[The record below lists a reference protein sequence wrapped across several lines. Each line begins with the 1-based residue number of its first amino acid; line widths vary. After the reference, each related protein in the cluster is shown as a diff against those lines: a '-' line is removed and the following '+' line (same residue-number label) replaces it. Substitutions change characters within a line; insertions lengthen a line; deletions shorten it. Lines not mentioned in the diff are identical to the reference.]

1 MDLALRDIREFLSLL
16 EKEGELK
23 RIREPVDPY
32 LEMSA
37 FAEEALRR
45 GGPALL
51 FEKPHPGHLAKRGVS
66 PDPVAVEVR
75 KPQPRVVPLPPYG
88 ARASEVPVAMNLF
101 GSERRIGLALGVS
114 DLEEA
119 AGRVRELLE
128 LIKGPGPG
136 GGSLLSKLSLL
147 PKIQELATIAP
158 RLVKSGPVQEV
169 VEEGDE
175 VNLWNYPHI
184 VAWPGDGGAFI
195 TLALVITKDP
205 ETGQRNAG
213 IYRMQI
219 LGPKTTAM
227 HWELH
232 HGGAA
237 HFRKAQKMGK
247 RLEVAAVIGAD
258 PVTIYAG
265 SAPLPEGMDEFL
277 FAGYLRRQAVELVR
291 GKTVDLEVPAHGE
304 LVLEGYVDPSEE
316 LVWEG
321 PFGDHT
327 GFYSL
332 PDLYPVFHVT
342 AITRR
347 RDPIYLSTI
356 VGPPPKEDYFLGHI
370 TERLFLPIVQMAIP
384 EVVDYHMPAY
394 GTFQNL
400 IFVAIKK
407 SFPGHAYKVAAGLW
421 GLGQMSLEKV
431 IVVVDDD
438 VNVKDPE
445 EAWWVALSHMDPQR
459 DVKIYPGPLS
469 VLDHSPSEL
478 AFGGKMVID
487 GTRKF
492 PEEGHRRPWPAR
504 IRQDARVAELVKR
517 RWQELGLP

>member
-1 MDLALRDIREFLSLL
+1 MDLALGDIREFLTLL
-16 EKEGELK
+16 EKEGELR
-23 RIREPVDPY
+23 RIGEPVDPY

-37 FAEEALRR
+37 FAEEAVKR

-51 FEKPHPGHLAKRGVS
+51 FEKPFPGHLAQRGLS
-66 PDPVAVEVR
+66 PEPVAAELGR
-75 KPQPRVVPLPPYG
+75 PPEVVPMPSYEP
-88 ARASEVPVAMNLF
+88 RASSVPVVMNLF
-101 GSERRIGLALGVS
+101 GSKRRVELALGVS
-114 DLEEA
+114 HLDEA
-119 AGRVRELLE
+119 GQRVRELLD
-128 LIKGPGPG
+128 LIKGPGPA
-136 GGSLLSKLSLL
+136 GGSLLSKISLL
-147 PKIQELATIAP
+147 PKLQELATIAP
-158 RLVKSGPVQEV
+158 RVVRSGPVQEV
-169 VEEGDE
+169 VEEGDA

-184 VAWPGDGGAFI
+184 VAWPGDAGAFI
-195 TLALVITKDP
+195 TLALVLTKDP

-219 LGPKTTAM
+219 LGKNTTAM

-237 HFRKAQKMGK
+237 HFRKAKRMGK

-258 PVTIYAG
+258 PVSLYAG

-291 GKTVDLEVPAHGE
+291 AKTVNLEVPAHGE
-304 LVLEGYVDPSEE
+304 MVLEGYVDPLEE
-316 LVWEG
+316 AVVEG

-347 RDPIYLSTI
+347 RDPLYLSTI
-356 VGPPPKEDYFLGHI
+356 VGPPPKEDYFLGHT
-370 TERLFLPIVQMAIP
+370 TERLFLPIVQMVMP
-384 EVVDYHMPAY
+384 EVVDYHLPAY

-400 IFVAIKK
+400 IFVSIKK
-407 SFPGHAYKVAAGLW
+407 TFPGHAYKVAAGLW
-421 GLGQMSLEKV
+421 GLGQMSLQKL
-431 IVVVDDD
+431 IVVVDED
-438 VNVKDPE
+438 VDVQNPE

-459 DVKIYPGPLS
+459 DVKFFPGPLS
-469 VLDHSPSEL
+469 VLDHAAAEW

-504 IRQDARVAELVKR
+504 IRQDDKVAELVKE
-517 RWQELGLP
+517 RWRALGLP